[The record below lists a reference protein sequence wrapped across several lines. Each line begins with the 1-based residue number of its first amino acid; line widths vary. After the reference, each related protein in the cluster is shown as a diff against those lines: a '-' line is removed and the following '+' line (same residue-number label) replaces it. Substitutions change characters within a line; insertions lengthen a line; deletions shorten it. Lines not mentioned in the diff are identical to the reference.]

1 MITRGLESA
10 TNGMKALI
18 DYQDVVA
25 NNIANVNTTSFK
37 RTNIAFKNVMDM
49 VIADKSDMKAPTAP
63 AREMG
68 ILSAGPM
75 TDRTYLDFSQGTLI
89 QTGKSLDIAIEG
101 GGFFKIKEQ
110 NKINEP
116 TNETNTYYSRNG
128 SFHLTDEYY
137 LVNNLGDYVL
147 DDQNRRIR
155 IVRDPE
161 DPENNIDNRVDVNK
175 DITISENGTI
185 NVTNPDYQRV
195 LQTIQIV
202 DFDNLENV
210 GPIGDS
216 RYRVLEGRDAG
227 MYRKTR
233 GFTLNQG
240 SLEGA
245 NVNTVHEMI
254 HTISIS
260 RAYETLATMVRTQG
274 ESLSTAIELGKIK
287 G

>member
-25 NNIANVNTTSFK
+25 NNIANINTTSFK

-49 VIADKSDMKAPTAP
+49 VIADKSDMRSPSAP
-63 AREMG
+63 ARELG
-68 ILSAGPM
+68 VLSAGAM
-75 TDRTYLDFSQGTLI
+75 TDRTYLDFSQGTLM

-101 GGFFKIKEQ
+101 KGFFKIQEQ

-116 TNETNTYYSRNG
+116 ASEQNTYYSRNG
-128 SFHLTDEYY
+128 SFHLTQDYY

-161 DPENNIDNRVDVNK
+161 DPENSIDNRVDVNK
-175 DITISENGTI
+175 DITISETGTI

-195 LQTIQIV
+195 LQTIQII
-202 DFDNLENV
+202 DFDNMENV
-210 GPIGDS
+210 APIGDS
-216 RYRVLEGRDAG
+216 RYRVIEGTDAG

-233 GFTLNQG
+233 GFALNQG

-254 HTISIS
+254 HSISIS